1 MKIND
6 ILSDEEIENLIDG
19 SSDIAM
25 IRRLIEKTQYKNLI
39 DDEDFADQFSFQ
51 IVDLLMP
58 RLVPMHMRKRIS
70 ITGIGGLTLP
80 PISMNFWLTNGPR
93 CKQCF
98 LIAFPHITTG
108 ENQYNIG
115 DTGVY
120 HGTQDINRYDKDFL

>member
-51 IVDLLMP
+51 IRGFIDAEIGSDAYEKAYINNRDWGFNIATNINELL
-58 RLVPMHMRKRIS
+58 
-70 ITGIGGLTLP
+70 
-80 PISMNFWLTNGPR
+80 
-93 CKQCF
+93 
-98 LIAFPHITTG
+98 
-108 ENQYNIG
+108 
-115 DTGVY
+115 
-120 HGTQDINRYDKDFL
+120 INKWTKM